1 MAYFPHAYKKVF
13 VAASVETQAGQKSH
27 QLSAG
32 ELGLLDKTFTS
43 VAAGGAAAGGLYYL
57 AQGSYHTTDKLGPF
71 HGGYKESVKSKGI
84 NPKFISKIWTVAA
97 AAPTNAIL
105 TVEAEG
111 DCFKCGVERY
121 LRLDVKGSPALRFL
135 GRNAYFVAYWT
146 NYCCATGQT
155 TVDPYTVL
163 STWAEQIAGDA
174 LVSPF
179 VQAVV
184 EKWDATANE
193 GAGDL
198 VSSAGHTVTTSNHG
212 KFHIKLTGAYVDT
225 KFGDCSFAPT
235 DFYEREPVQL
245 LASEIDETGNAC
257 NVACTTITEVQR
269 GEQGNGFGESVLREF
284 ILSNRYAQEDFQT
297 DPRMREILND
307 IALTGVSRTA
317 SYKAFNILHSIPR
330 SYNPSGMHN
339 SDQYLLTVYAVDG
352 SAASTAVGAI
362 CTDLADAAGVT
373 VETY

>member
-1 MAYFPHAYKKVF
+1 
-13 VAASVETQAGQKSH
+13 
-27 QLSAG
+27 
-32 ELGLLDKTFTS
+32 
-43 VAAGGAAAGGLYYL
+43 
-57 AQGSYHTTDKLGPF
+57 
-71 HGGYKESVKSKGI
+71 
-84 NPKFISKIWTVAA
+84 
-97 AAPTNAIL
+97 
-105 TVEAEG
+105 
-111 DCFKCGVERY
+111 
-121 LRLDVKGSPALRFL
+121 
-135 GRNAYFVAYWT
+135 
-146 NYCCATGQT
+146 
-155 TVDPYTVL
+155 L
-163 STWAEQIAGDA
+163 STWAQQIAGDP

-184 EKWDATANE
+184 EKWDSENE
-193 GAGDL
+193 EWI
-198 VSSAGHTVTTSNHG
+198 SSAGHEVTTSNHG
-212 KFHIKLTGAYVDT
+212 KFRIKLTGAYVDT

-317 SYKAFNILHSIPR
+317 TYKAFNILHNIPR

-352 SAASTAVGAI
+352 SAAATAVGAI
-362 CTDLADAAGVT
+362 LTDLADAAGVT